1 MALFSGSSVDFKG
14 SASGSDEI
22 LNPMMAVVCVLIA
35 IIKHAIAAGSTSTR
49 TGVYMES
56 AEQTGEIGLLVDTTD
71 GSSSQSEG

>member
-1 MALFSGSSVDFKG
+1 
-14 SASGSDEI
+14 
-22 LNPMMAVVCVLIA
+22 MMAVVCVLIA

-56 AEQTGEIGLLVDTTD
+56 AEQTGEIELLVDTTD